1 MTMSLAEELVL
12 IAYDTDG
19 TAWGTGTAVDF
30 AVAGAHLM
38 ELALAGRIAMRDG
51 RIAVLDPAPTGSP
64 LADAALAV
72 LAADPKPRRPKE
84 AVNLLSK
91 KALQPVLDRLVES
104 GVMERHDQK
113 VLLVVPFTRYPSPG
127 GVEHPTETER
137 RRLMHAAVTD
147 PHATPDDRTQALVAL
162 VTAADWHRRAF
173 PGLPKHT
180 IRPRFTGVLDDLR
193 TAVRG
198 AIADTYS

>member
-1 MTMSLAEELVL
+1 MSLAEELVL

-19 TAWGTGTAVDF
+19 TAWGTGTAVNF

-38 ELALAGRIAMRDG
+38 ELALAGRIAVHDG
-51 RIAVLDPAPTGSP
+51 RVTVLDPTPTGSP
-64 LADAALAV
+64 PADTALAT
-72 LAADPKPRRPKE
+72 LTADPAPRRPKD

-91 KALQPVLDRLVES
+91 KALQPVLDRLVET
-104 GVMERHDQK
+104 GVVERHDRK

-127 GVEHPTETER
+127 GVEPAAETAR

-180 IRPRFTGVLDDLR
+180 IKPRFTGVIEDLR
-193 TAVRG
+193 TAVKN
-198 AIADTYS
+198 AIADTYT